1 VTAEFAVLIPAV
13 IVVLACCLGGLR
25 LAGDQLR
32 LQDAA
37 GMAARTIARGE
48 SVGLAASRAASLVP
62 GAAISSTARGDL
74 DCVVATA
81 SGSLGAGLFGA
92 VTLSARSCA
101 LGGDPVGE
109 PP

>member
-1 VTAEFAVLIPAV
+1 MLIPAV
-13 IVVLACCLGGLR
+13 LVVLACCLGGLR

-37 GMAARTIARGE
+37 GVAARTIARGE
-48 SVGLAASRAASLVP
+48 SVGLATSRAASLVP

-74 DCVVATA
+74 DCVTATA
-81 SGSLGAGLFGA
+81 SGSLGPKLFGSL
-92 VTLSARSCA
+92 TLSARSCA
-101 LGGDPVGE
+101 LGGDRDGE